1 MSILSTVANWGGRV
15 PTPTQNIKQFVVAPT
30 VSQAD
35 WVFSKITPTGDIYIT
50 PANRKKSVYIY
61 TDLYVNKDLYVTG
74 NIYNP
79 SDVKLKE
86 NIEPISDSKIEK
98 LLDLEPVEYKLKSD
112 TKNKKHYGLI
122 AQDVEEIYPE
132 LISDSNLGFKTVN
145 YMELIPLLLLK
156 MKNMQ
161 KEIDGLRE
169 QIGTIKNGI

>member
-1 MSILSTVANWGGRV
+1 MSIISTVANYGGKQ
-15 PTPTQNIKQFVVAPT
+15 PSYTQNIKQFVVSPT

-35 WVFSKITPTGDIYIT
+35 WVFSKVSTNGEVYIT
-50 PANRKKSVYIY
+50 PANRTKSVYIY

-86 NIEPISDSKIEK
+86 NIEPISDSKIEN
-98 LLDLEPVEYKLKSD
+98 LFDLEPVEYKLKSD

-122 AQDVEEIYPE
+122 AQDLEKVYPE

-161 KEIDGLRE
+161 KEIDDLRE
-169 QIGTIKNGI
+169 QIGSIKKDI

>member
-1 MSILSTVANWGGRV
+1 MSLFSTVANYGGKQ
-15 PTPTQNIKQFVVAPT
+15 PTNSQNIKQFVVAPT

-35 WVFSKITPTGDIYIT
+35 WVFSKITSNGDIYIT

-61 TDLYVNKDLYVTG
+61 TDLYVNG
-74 NIYNP
+74 SIYNT
-79 SDVKLKE
+79 SDKNHKE
-86 NIEPISDSKIEK
+86 EIEPISESKIEN
-98 LLDLEPVEYKLKSD
+98 LFDLEPVEYKLKSD

-122 AQDVEEIYPE
+122 AQDVEKIYPE

>member
-1 MSILSTVANWGGRV
+1 MSIISTVANYGGKV

-35 WVFSKITPTGDIYIT
+35 WIFSKITSNGDIYIT
-50 PANRKKSVYIY
+50 PANKKKSVYIY
-61 TDLYVNKDLYVTG
+61 TDLYVNGAIFNT
-74 NIYNP
+74 
-79 SDVKLKE
+79 SDKNHKE
-86 NIEPISDSKIEK
+86 EIKPISDSKIEK
-98 LLDLEPVEYKLKSD
+98 LLDLEPVEYNLKND
-112 TKNKKHYGLI
+112 IKKKKHYGLI

-161 KEIDGLRE
+161 KEIDELKE
-169 QIGTIKNGI
+169 QIGSIKNGI

>member
-1 MSILSTVANWGGRV
+1 MSIISTVANYGGKQ
-15 PTPTQNIKQFVVAPT
+15 PTNTQNIKQFVVSPT

-35 WVFSKITPTGDIYIT
+35 WVFSKITTNGDTYIT

-61 TDLYVNKDLYVTG
+61 SDLYVNG
-74 NIYNP
+74 AIYNT
-79 SDVKLKE
+79 SDKNHKE
-86 NIEPISDSKIEK
+86 EIEPISDAKIEK
-98 LLDLEPVEYKLKSD
+98 LLDLEPVEYNLKTD
-112 TKNKKHYGLI
+112 IKKKKHYGLI

-161 KEIDGLRE
+161 KEIDELKE